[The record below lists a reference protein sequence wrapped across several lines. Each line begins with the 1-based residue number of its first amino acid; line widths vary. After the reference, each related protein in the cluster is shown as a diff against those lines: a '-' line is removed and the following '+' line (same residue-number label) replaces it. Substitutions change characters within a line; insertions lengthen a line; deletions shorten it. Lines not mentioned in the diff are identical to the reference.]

1 MNVVSIRFLVF
12 IFTVGS
18 LGGCSAI
25 PGVNNHGVVPTGQFQ
40 FSSTYSVTYENLAI
54 IGVLTAAVFK
64 VVDPFAP
71 NWSIQELRFSDD
83 RVQYMMKLK
92 KFHTG
97 ADGEARMVLD
107 RRALALAR
115 ESGFD
120 GYDLLRYR
128 EGIESDVFTPQRFCE
143 AEVRFKKVS
152 RN

>member
-1 MNVVSIRFLVF
+1 MNVKLLFFLV
-12 IFTVGS
+12 
-18 LGGCSAI
+18 LLALNGCSAI
-25 PGVNNHGVVPTGQFQ
+25 PGVNNHGVVPTGQLQ
-40 FSSTYSVTYENLAI
+40 LSSNYSVTYENLAVV
-54 IGVLTAAVFK
+54 GALSVLVFK
-64 VVDPFAP
+64 VIDPFAP

-120 GYDLLRYR
+120 GYELLRYR

-143 AEVRFKKVS
+143 AEIRFKRS
-152 RN
+152 AR